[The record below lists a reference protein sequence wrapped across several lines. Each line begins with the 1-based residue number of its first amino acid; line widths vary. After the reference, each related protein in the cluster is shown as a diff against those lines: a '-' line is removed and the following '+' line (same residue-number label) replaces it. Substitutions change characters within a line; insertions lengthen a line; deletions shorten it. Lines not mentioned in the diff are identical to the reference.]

1 MKITVLQ
8 GSPHKNGSS
17 NLLAEQFI
25 KGAEENGHRVTV
37 LDAAH
42 MDLHPCI
49 GCGKCGMNG
58 ICVHKDDNSKIRDSL
73 LTTDMVVFVTPI
85 YYFGM
90 SAQLKTVIDRFYSYT
105 TRLSGKKLKAVLITA
120 AWDSDDD
127 VMPYCAGYYEKLCR
141 YMHFENCG
149 MILGTG
155 CGTPEM
161 TIGSAHM
168 QEAYRL
174 GKSIK

>member
-1 MKITVLQ
+1 MKITILQ

-17 NLLAEQFI
+17 NLLANEFI
-25 KGAEENGHRVTV
+25 RGAKEAGHTVTV

-49 GCGKCGMNG
+49 GCGHCGMNG
-58 ICVHKDDNSKIRDSL
+58 ACVHQDDNTVIRDTL
-73 LTTDMVVFVTPI
+73 LDSDMVVFVTPI

-90 SAQLKTVIDRFYSYT
+90 SAQLKMVIDRFYSYT
-105 TRLSGKKLKAVLITA
+105 MKLSGKHMKAALIAA
-120 AWDSDDD
+120 AWDDNDD
-127 VMPYCAGYYEKLCR
+127 VMPYLSSHYQKLCR
-141 YMHFENCG
+141 DMNFTDCG
-149 MILGTG
+149 MVLGTG

-161 TIGSAHM
+161 TRRSSRM

-174 GKSIK
+174 GKSL

>member
-25 KGAEENGHRVTV
+25 KGAGEAGHEITV

-42 MDLHPCI
+42 MSVHPCI

-58 ICVHKDDNSKIRDSL
+58 ECAFKDDNTEIRNSL
-73 LTTDMVVFVTPI
+73 LEADMAVFVTPI

-90 SAQLKTVIDRFYSYT
+90 SAQLKAVIDRFYSYT
-105 TRLSGKKLKAVLITA
+105 TRLSAKGLKAVLITA
-120 AWDSDDD
+120 AWDSNDD
-127 VMPYCAGYYEKLCR
+127 VMPYCLAHYEKLCR
-141 YMHFENCG
+141 YMNFENYG
-149 MILGTG
+149 TVLGTG

-161 TIGSAHM
+161 TRRSAHM
-168 QEAYRL
+168 QAAYKL
-174 GKSIK
+174 GKSIR

>member
-17 NLLAEQFI
+17 NLLSEQFI
-25 KGAEENGHRVTV
+25 KGAEENGHEITV

-42 MDLHPCI
+42 MNLHPCI

-58 ICVHKDDNSKIRDSL
+58 TCVHKDDNSKIRDSL

-105 TRLSGKKLKAVLITA
+105 TQLSGKKPFSLQPLGTATMTLCHTVPVTTKSCAVICISKTA
-120 AWDSDDD
+120 A
-127 VMPYCAGYYEKLCR
+127 
-141 YMHFENCG
+141 
-149 MILGTG
+149 
-155 CGTPEM
+155 
-161 TIGSAHM
+161 
-168 QEAYRL
+168 
-174 GKSIK
+174 